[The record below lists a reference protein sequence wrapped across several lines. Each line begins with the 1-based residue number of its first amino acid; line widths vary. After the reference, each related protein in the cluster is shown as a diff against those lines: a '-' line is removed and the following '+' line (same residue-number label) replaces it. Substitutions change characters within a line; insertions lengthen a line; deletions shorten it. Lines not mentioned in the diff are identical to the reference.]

1 MKAHE
6 EFLAWPEMR
15 AKLTLLEQLLDKRDV
30 EGTKTLLIELVSGY
44 SPHGQHAELHA
55 QDSQLRYSV

>member
-1 MKAHE
+1 
-6 EFLAWPEMR
+6 MR